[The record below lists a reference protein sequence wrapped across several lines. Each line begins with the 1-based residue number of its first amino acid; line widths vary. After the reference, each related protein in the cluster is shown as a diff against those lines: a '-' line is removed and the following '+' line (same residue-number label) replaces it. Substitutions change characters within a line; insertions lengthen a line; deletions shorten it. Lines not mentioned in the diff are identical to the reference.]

1 MEEHVDQDLTGRVVV
16 GARDLKPSL
25 VGRPATGVLGDV
37 KAASRPDGQA
47 EGGAANGRPMAT
59 DPLAALGPI
68 PATVAQRDRE
78 SAEAAIERAELAQEF
93 LDEFAKACLNEVR
106 PAMSAVLQRLREL
119 GGDGLIEEHPGGEAR
134 FQKPRIALWMSLKD
148 PIAGGPRLDRYPYL
162 LLEADVE
169 SRTIQVDEGN
179 MWRGAGGNFS
189 GRVGAWKL
197 TELTHERVAQE
208 LVAVCSQA
216 VGSTSTA

>member
-1 MEEHVDQDLTGRVVV
+1 MARPRAARQMDGPWLLTRSLPS
-16 GARDLKPSL
+16 GA
-25 VGRPATGVLGDV
+25 
-37 KAASRPDGQA
+37 
-47 EGGAANGRPMAT
+47 
-59 DPLAALGPI
+59 I

-148 PIAGGPRLDRYPYL
+148 PIAGEAPPRPVPLPAPGGRCREPDNPGGRGQHV
-162 LLEADVE
+162 AR
-169 SRTIQVDEGN
+169 SRWQLQ
-179 MWRGAGGNFS
+179 RS
-189 GRVGAWKL
+189 GRRMEANRA
-197 TELTHERVAQE
+197 HA
-208 LVAVCSQA
+208 
-216 VGSTSTA
+216 